1 VKNDINSKLLRTPLE
16 LNSKQSECFLCSDG
30 AHNRQ
35 IEHDHS
41 SHHRNH
47 SFEHSDHLLK
57 FRNWSLNS
65 EKPID
70 KKLFKQWLASLYSL
84 YPLSILRLKGFVNF
98 ENNEGQYLIQAVGP
112 IITEIKLNDA
122 NRQTSSLVFIFKDIE
137 IKKLQKSYEMQVL
150 HPQHT

>member
-1 VKNDINSKLLRTPLE
+1 
-16 LNSKQSECFLCSDG
+16 
-30 AHNRQ
+30 
-35 IEHDHS
+35 
-41 SHHRNH
+41 
-47 SFEHSDHLLK
+47 
-57 FRNWSLNS
+57 LNS

-137 IKKLQKSYEMQVL
+137 IKKLQKSYEIQVL